1 MNRKRA
7 ERGFALLLVLWTLS
21 LLALLLSS
29 LLAEGRSDLSLA
41 TNLRAAAS
49 AEAAADGALAEA
61 IFHLLPGTPQPWQAG
76 PRTLAIG
83 AARVRLLIG
92 NEGGKVNPNL
102 ADPTLLTA
110 LLGAVGAD
118 PASAAMIAQAIV
130 DWRGPEL
137 APADHAALMAQYL
150 ARGRA
155 TGEIYLPPGEPFENL
170 DEVGLVLGMTP
181 ALRDRLRPHL
191 SLATLDDPAPALAD
205 PAVAAALAQLGPAAG
220 AATTTPGIAFSI
232 EAYAETGG
240 ARFTRR
246 AVVRIGATQSG
257 RAYAILAWDQ
267 AP

>member
-1 MNRKRA
+1 MSRRRS

-29 LLAEGRSDLSLA
+29 LLAGGRSDLSMA
-41 TNLRAAAS
+41 ANLRAAAS

-76 PRTLAIG
+76 PRMLVLG

-102 ADPTLLTA
+102 AAPSLRA
-110 LLGAVGAD
+110 ARIGAVGAD
-118 PASAAMIAQAIV
+118 TASAAMSAQAIV

-137 APADHAALMAQYL
+137 APADHTALMAQYL

-155 TGEIYLPPGEPFENL
+155 NGDIYLPPGEPFETL

-181 ALRDRLRPHL
+181 ALRERLRPHL
-191 SLATLDDPAPALAD
+191 SLATLDDPAPGLAD
-205 PAVAAALAQLGPAAG
+205 PAVAASLAQIGG
-220 AATTTPGIAFSI
+220 AASATAAPGIAFSI
-232 EAYAETGG
+232 EA
-240 ARFTRR
+240 
-246 AVVRIGATQSG
+246 
-257 RAYAILAWDQ
+257 Q
-267 AP
+267 A

>member
-1 MNRKRA
+1 MSRRHA

-29 LLAEGRSDLSLA
+29 LLAESRSDLSLA
-41 TNLRAAAS
+41 ANLRAAAT
-49 AEAAADGALAEA
+49 AEAAADGAVAEA

-76 PRTLAIG
+76 PRTLAID

-102 ADPTLLTA
+102 ADPA
-110 LLGAVGAD
+110 LLAALLSAVGAD
-118 PASAAMIAQAIV
+118 PASAAMIARAIV

-137 APADHAALMAQYL
+137 APADHTALMAQYL

-155 TGEIYLPPGEPFENL
+155 GGDIFLPPGEPFESL
-170 DEVGLVLGMTP
+170 DEVGLVLGMNPT
-181 ALRDRLRPHL
+181 LRERLRPHL
-191 SLATLDDPAPALAD
+191 SLATLDDPVPALAD
-205 PAVAAALAQLGPAAG
+205 PAVAASLAQIGSAAG
-220 AATTTPGIAFSI
+220 ATTATPGVAFSI
-232 EAYAETGG
+232 EAQADVAG

-257 RAYAILAWDQ
+257 RAYAILAWDS